1 MFNILERFVVNK
13 KTKKERHY
21 VQIGTMGHVNGG
33 RTRLI
38 KLIMATEVNEN
49 GELKINIDK
58 LNQNDLMEIN
68 TDKNQQIIE
77 DTHKGIEIIK
87 K

>member
-1 MFNILERFVVNK
+1 
-13 KTKKERHY
+13 
-21 VQIGTMGHVNGG
+21 
-33 RTRLI
+33 
-38 KLIMATEVNEN
+38 MATEVNEN
-49 GELKINIDK
+49 GELK
-58 LNQNDLMEIN
+58 IN